1 MTLQRCHLLGLD
13 ESHKSRIS
21 YASEIWWKF
30 CNNFNEKAL
39 AWSEQ
44 TKDTELIVRFFE
56 QVTKHSTAVAVDE
69 NQAFF
74 NLSKEKVGDLT
85 VCDET
90 IYILRKLGA
99 VVKQPWKELKGTTWL
114 QLWRKLMTLSLTL
127 GKPRPFLNK
136 LI

>member
-1 MTLQRCHLLGLD
+1 
-13 ESHKSRIS
+13 
-21 YASEIWWKF
+21 
-30 CNNFNEKAL
+30 L

-44 TKDTELIVRFFE
+44 TKDTELTVRFFE

-99 VVKQPWKELKGTTWL
+99 VVKQPCKELKGTTWL
-114 QLWRKLMTLSLTL
+114 QLWRKLMTLPLIL